1 MIVDVHAHT
10 PTHRDAVPHE
20 ERRVFSGW
28 RTDRPVVTTNS
39 WADYAEAMAAAD
51 ISIVFNIAV
60 PDPLAATGMPYP
72 PERTNDATAEFVAAD
87 PGRRIGFMSVNPLAP
102 DVFEEAERCRELGL
116 VGVKLG
122 PNYQNFDPL
131 CEPALAFYA
140 WCERLGL
147 PILFHQGASPIRA
160 APLRYTYPLVTD
172 EIALRFPELRIVMA
186 HMGHPWGKET
196 VVTIRK
202 HPHVYAD
209 VSSIYLRPW
218 VCYESLLAAVEWG
231 CTHKLL
237 LGSDFPI
244 ATTAEA
250 IAGLRGVNGILDG
263 TRLPRVPEE
272 LIEQII
278 HADAL
283 GALGLPRPAAAD
295 VATAGTGTADVAT
308 AGPTAG
314 PAASAGG
321 ER

>member
-1 MIVDVHAHT
+1 MIVDVHTHT
-10 PTHRDAVPHE
+10 PTHETVVPQD
-20 ERRVFSGW
+20 ERRSFDSW
-28 RTDRPVVTTNS
+28 RTDRTVVTTNS
-39 WADYAEAMAAAD
+39 WTDHTEATAAAD
-51 ISIVFNIAV
+51 VSIVFNIAV
-60 PDPLAATGMPYP
+60 DDPMAAVGIPHR
-72 PERTNDATAEFVAAD
+72 PEDTNTATAKFVAGD
-87 PGRRIGFMSVNPLAP
+87 PARRIGFMSVNPTWP
-102 DVFEEAERCRELGL
+102 DVTEQADQCREMGL

-122 PNYQNFDPL
+122 PNYQSFDPL
-131 CEPALAFYA
+131 SQPALDFYA
-140 WCERLGL
+140 YCEWHGL
-147 PILFHQGASPIRA
+147 PVLFHQGASPIRS

-218 VCYESLLAAVEWG
+218 VCYESLLAAHEWG

-250 IAGLRGVNGILDG
+250 MAGLRRVNDILAG
-263 TRLPRVPEE
+263 TALPRVPAEH
-272 LIEQII
+272 IERII

-283 GALGLPRPAAAD
+283 AALGLRHD
-295 VATAGTGTADVAT
+295 H
-308 AGPTAG
+308 
-314 PAASAGG
+314 
-321 ER
+321 

>member
-10 PTHRDAVPHE
+10 PTHRDSVPE
-20 ERRVFSGW
+20 AERREFTTW

-39 WADYAEAMAAAD
+39 WSEFDQAMKAAD
-51 ISIVFNIAV
+51 VTIVFNIAV
-60 PDPLAATGMPYP
+60 PDPAAATGIPHP
-72 PERTNDATAEFVAAD
+72 PERTNDATAEFAASD
-87 PGRRIGFMSVNPLAP
+87 PSRRIGFMSVNPTDP
-102 DVFEEAERCRELGL
+102 GVFDEADRCRELGL

-131 CEPALAFYA
+131 GDPALAFYA
-140 WCERLGL
+140 YCEKNSL
-147 PILFHQGASPIRA
+147 PIVFHQGASPIQA

-172 EIALRFPELRIVMA
+172 EVALRFPELRIVMA

-244 ATTAEA
+244 ANTGEA
-250 IAGLRGVNGILDG
+250 ISGLRGVNKILEG
-263 TRLPRVPEE
+263 TALPRVPDE
-272 LIEQII
+272 LIENII

-283 GALGLPRPAAAD
+283 SALGLTVGARA
-295 VATAGTGTADVAT
+295 
-308 AGPTAG
+308 
-314 PAASAGG
+314 
-321 ER
+321 